1 MGVVS
6 TEETRVLLWISSKK
20 LIDFYSR
27 KTSRPLGFEALS
39 ELSACGV
46 VSLGKKKGQ
55 SHRQSSEIEV
65 DMAILVPSQFLK

>member
-1 MGVVS
+1 M
-6 TEETRVLLWISSKK
+6 LWQSKRQGYCSGYHRK
-20 LIDFYSR
+20 IIDFYSR

-65 DMAILVPSQFLK
+65 DMAILVPSQFLE